1 MKVIKILLF
10 FLLMFNSHTAL
21 ADYSAWHNLKYLMKE
36 KEKEKS
42 IWEKFLD
49 IIYSKRSKNSNINNL
64 TYEEVQQKTY
74 DIMNECLLEK
84 IKINSSESHKK
95 IIQEYCGNKVYHS
108 YKSRRAK

>member
-1 MKVIKILLF
+1 
-10 FLLMFNSHTAL
+10 MFNSHTAL
-21 ADYSAWHNLKYLMKE
+21 ADYSTLHNLKYLMKE

-49 IIYSKRSKNSNINNL
+49 IIYSKRSKKSNIDDL

-74 DIMNECLLEK
+74 DIINECLLEK
-84 IKINSSESHKK
+84 IKINSSETHKE
-95 IIQEYCGNKVYHS
+95 IIQEYFGNKVYHS